1 MMEDLKVKKQE
12 IRSQVEEKLN
22 ALPRRELLEKYGIIE
37 EQLFDFANFREAE
50 VALLYISHPHEVDT
64 RRILKRC
71 SETTKEIVL
80 PLFNGDGNGTR
91 LYRISDM
98 ERDLKPGPGNI
109 LQPDPDRCK
118 SVSIDD
124 VDIAII
130 PGIAFDEK
138 GGRLG
143 IGNGRYDRI
152 MSKLPITA
160 RKVSCA
166 VEDQMTPQIPME
178 SHDRYVD
185 IIITDK
191 RIIYKI

>member
-1 MMEDLKVKKQE
+1 MEDLKLKKQE
-12 IRSQVEEKLN
+12 IRSQVEEKLD
-22 ALPRRELLEKYGIIE
+22 ALPEQKILEKYGLIE
-37 EQLFDFANFREAE
+37 DQLFDFANFREAE
-50 VALLYISHPHEVDT
+50 VTLLYINQPHEVNT
-64 RRILKRC
+64 ANILKRC
-71 SETTKEIVL
+71 SQSTKDIVL

-91 LYRISDM
+91 LYKISDI
-98 ERDLKPGPGNI
+98 EKDLRIGPANI
-109 LQPDPDRCK
+109 LEPDPDRCK
-118 SVSIDD
+118 PVPIDD

-152 MSKLPITA
+152 ISKLPITA

-166 VEDQMTPQIPME
+166 TEEQMAPLIPME
-178 SHDRYVD
+178 SHDKYVD
-185 IIITDK
+185 IIITEK

>member
-1 MMEDLKVKKQE
+1 MEDLKLKKQE
-12 IRSQVEEKLN
+12 IRNQVEEKLD
-22 ALPRRELLEKYGIIE
+22 ALSKKEIMKKYGVIE

-50 VALLYISHPHEVDT
+50 VTLLYINQPHEVDSAN
-64 RRILKRC
+64 ILKRC
-71 SETTKEIVL
+71 SESAKHVVL
-80 PLFNGDGNGTR
+80 PLFMGENNGTK
-91 LYRISDM
+91 LYKISDI
-98 ERDLKPGPGNI
+98 EKDLKPGPNNI
-109 LQPDPDRCK
+109 LEPDPDRCK
-118 SVSIDD
+118 PVPIVN

-152 MSKLPITA
+152 ISKLPATA
-160 RKVSCA
+160 RKVACA
-166 VEDQMTPQIPME
+166 TEDQMTQLIPME
-178 SHDRYVD
+178 SHDKYVD

>member
-1 MMEDLKVKKQE
+1 MEDLKLKKEE
-12 IRSQVEEKLN
+12 IRHQVEEKLD
-22 ALPRRELLEKYGIIE
+22 AIPKQEILEKYGQIE

-50 VALLYISHPHEVDT
+50 VTLLYINQPHEVDSAN
-64 RRILKRC
+64 ILRRC
-71 SETTKEIVL
+71 SETTKDIVL
-80 PLFNGDGNGTR
+80 PLFNGDSSGTR
-91 LYRISDM
+91 LYKVSDI
-98 ERDLKPGPGNI
+98 ERDLKIGPNNI
-109 LQPDPDRCK
+109 LEPDPNRCK
-118 SVSIDD
+118 PVPIDD

-152 MSKLPITA
+152 ISRLQVTA
-160 RKVSCA
+160 RKVACA
-166 VEDQMTPQIPME
+166 MEDQMTPQVPME
-178 SHDRYVD
+178 SHDKYVD

>member
-1 MMEDLKVKKQE
+1 MEDLKLKKQE
-12 IRSQVEEKLN
+12 IRNQVEEKLD
-22 ALPRRELLEKYGIIE
+22 ALPEQEILEKYGLIE
-37 EQLFDFANFREAE
+37 DQLFDFANFREAE
-50 VALLYISHPHEVDT
+50 VTLLYINHPHEVDT
-64 RRILKRC
+64 ANILKRC
-71 SETTKEIVL
+71 SQSAKDIVL

-91 LYRISDM
+91 LYKISDI
-98 ERDLKPGPGNI
+98 EKDLRIGPANI
-109 LQPDPDRCK
+109 LEPDPDRCK
-118 SVSIDD
+118 PVPIDD

-152 MSKLPITA
+152 ISKLPITA

-166 VEDQMTPQIPME
+166 TEEQMAPLIPME
-178 SHDRYVD
+178 SHDKYVD
-185 IIITDK
+185 IIITEK

>member
-1 MMEDLKVKKQE
+1 MEDLKVKKQE
-12 IRSQVEEKLN
+12 IRCQVEERLDAISQK
-22 ALPRRELLEKYGIIE
+22 EITEKYELIE

-50 VALLYISHPHEVDT
+50 VTLLYVNHPNEVDT
-64 RRILKRC
+64 ANILKRC
-71 SETTKEIVL
+71 SESTKDIVL
-80 PLFNGDGNGTR
+80 PLFTGENNGTK
-91 LYRISDM
+91 LYKISDIKK
-98 ERDLKPGPGNI
+98 DLKLGPDNI
-109 LQPDPDRCK
+109 LEPDPKRCK
-118 SVSIDD
+118 AIPIDD

-152 MSKLPITA
+152 ISKLPVTA
-160 RKVSCA
+160 RKVACA
-166 VEDQMTPQIPME
+166 TEDQMTQLIPME
-178 SHDRYVD
+178 SHDKYVD

>member
-1 MMEDLKVKKQE
+1 MEDLKARKQE
-12 IRSQVEEKLN
+12 IRSQVGGKLD
-22 ALPRRELLEKYGIIE
+22 ALPQREIFEKYGIIE

-50 VALLYISHPHEVDT
+50 VTLLYVNHPHEVDT
-64 RRILKRC
+64 RNILKRC

-80 PLFNGDGNGTR
+80 PLFNGDSNGTR
-91 LYRISDM
+91 LYKINDI
-98 ERDLKPGPGNI
+98 EKDLKLGPGNI
-109 LQPDPDRCK
+109 LEPDPERCK
-118 SVSIDD
+118 PVPIDE

-160 RKVSCA
+160 RKVACA
-166 VEDQMTPQIPME
+166 TEDQMTALIPME
-178 SHDRYVD
+178 SHDKYVD

>member
-1 MMEDLKVKKQE
+1 MEDLKVKKQE
-12 IRSQVEEKLN
+12 IRSQVEKKLD
-22 ALPRRELLEKYGIIE
+22 ALSKKEIKEKYGLIE

-50 VALLYISHPHEVDT
+50 VTLLYVNHPHEVDSKN
-64 RRILKRC
+64 ILKYC
-71 SETTKEIVL
+71 SESAKDIVL
-80 PLFNGDGNGTR
+80 PLFTGENNGTR
-91 LYRISDM
+91 LYKINDI
-98 ERDLKPGPGNI
+98 EKDLKPGPNNI
-109 LQPDPDRCK
+109 LEPDPNRCK
-118 SVSIDD
+118 PVPIDD

-152 MSKLPITA
+152 ISKLPVTA
-160 RKVSCA
+160 RKVACA
-166 VEDQMTPQIPME
+166 TEDQMTQLIPME
-178 SHDRYVD
+178 SHDKYVD

>member
-1 MMEDLKVKKQE
+1 MEDLKLKKQE

-22 ALPRRELLEKYGIIE
+22 ALSKKEIMKKYGVIE
-37 EQLFDFANFREAE
+37 KQLFNFANFREAE
-50 VALLYISHPHEVDT
+50 VTLLYVNQPHEVDSEN
-64 RRILKRC
+64 ILKRC
-71 SETTKEIVL
+71 SESTKHIVL
-80 PLFNGDGNGTR
+80 PLFREENNGTK
-91 LYRISDM
+91 LYKISDIKK
-98 ERDLKPGPGNI
+98 DLKPGPNNI
-109 LQPDPDRCK
+109 LEPDPDRCK
-118 SVSIDD
+118 PVPIDD

-152 MSKLPITA
+152 ISKLPITA
-160 RKVSCA
+160 RKVACA
-166 VEDQMTPQIPME
+166 TEDQMTLLVPME
-178 SHDRYVD
+178 SHDKYVD